1 MILMQLEGQIYLI
14 KSKCKDQ
21 LYMTFIRKTGS
32 IVTTPAG
39 MLCGDNLATSA
50 PVSY

>member
-1 MILMQLEGQIYLI
+1 
-14 KSKCKDQ
+14 
-21 LYMTFIRKTGS
+21 MTLLDIRKIARLDLRLAPLSKTGS
-32 IVTTPAG
+32 YLTWAFCGHQLCLV